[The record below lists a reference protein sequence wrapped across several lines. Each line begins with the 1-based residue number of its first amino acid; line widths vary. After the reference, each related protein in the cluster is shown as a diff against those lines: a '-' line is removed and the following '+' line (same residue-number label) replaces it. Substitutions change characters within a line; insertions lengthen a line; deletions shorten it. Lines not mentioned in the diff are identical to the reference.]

1 MKNINDYVVSIQ
13 ENMEKKI
20 EIIRGIEYHYE
31 LESLIKDLN
40 GLPDTEKDIVL
51 ENLLNKYLELLKPI
65 YTKEKFKE
73 VTREVDDITDFFADW
88 GEDEEDDYIVSEGDM
103 VADDLICKVIGDNDR
118 NIQLPVELK
127 YLKDYCITSLI
138 SPKLMDRVITWIIL
152 RYATTYYCVTNP
164 KKN

>member
-20 EIIRGIEYHYE
+20 KII
-31 LESLIKDLN
+31 
-40 GLPDTEKDIVL
+40 
-51 ENLLNKYLELLKPI
+51 
-65 YTKEKFKE
+65 
-73 VTREVDDITDFFADW
+73 FADW

-103 VADDLICKVIGDNDR
+103 VADDLICKVISDNDG

-152 RYATTYYCVTNP
+152 RYATTYYCLTNP
-164 KKN
+164 KKISSIK

>member
-20 EIIRGIEYHYE
+20 EKIRGIEYHYE

-40 GLPDTEKDIVL
+40 GLQDNEKDIVL
-51 ENLLNKYLELLKPI
+51 ESLLNKYLELLKPI

-73 VTREVDDITDFFADW
+73 VAREVDDITDFFADW
-88 GEDEEDDYIVSEGDM
+88 GENEEDDCIVSEGDM
-103 VADDLICKVIGDNDR
+103 VADDLIYKVIGENDR
-118 NIQLPVELK
+118 KIQFPIQLKFV
-127 YLKDYCITSLI
+127 KDYCITSLI
-138 SPKLMDRVITWIIL
+138 SPKLMDQVITWIIL
-152 RYATTYYCVTNP
+152 RYATTYYCLTNP